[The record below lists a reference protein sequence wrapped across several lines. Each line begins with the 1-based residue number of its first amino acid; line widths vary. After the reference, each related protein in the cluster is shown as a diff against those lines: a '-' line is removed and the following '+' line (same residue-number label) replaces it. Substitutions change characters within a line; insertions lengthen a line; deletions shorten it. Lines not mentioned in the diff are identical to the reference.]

1 MHILV
6 TNDDGIHAEGLIV
19 LYKYLRKLGKVS
31 VVAPERER
39 SAIGHGITMHKP
51 LRVYEFPLGNT
62 NDIGLAVSGTP
73 ADCVKLALEA
83 LLPEAPDIIVSGIN
97 WGANLGTDVLYSGT
111 VSAAI
116 EGTINGFK
124 SMAVSL
130 DVRRKK
136 PDFSV
141 AARFV
146 LKLIKIYHCQEI
158 PPDTLLNVNVPDIP
172 WEEIKGVMVTKLGR
186 RRYIDSIVQRKDPR
200 GRAYFWLAGQIED
213 QDSEPDTDSYALKKN
228 MISVCPVHFDLTKYE
243 IIEQIRSWNII
254 K

>member
-1 MHILV
+1 MKILI
-6 TNDDGIHAEGLIV
+6 TNDDGIQAQGLIT
-19 LYKYLRKLGKVS
+19 LYKYLSEFGTVN

-51 LRVYEFPLGNT
+51 LRVYEYP
-62 NDIGLAVSGTP
+62 IGDTKKTGYAVSGTP

-83 LLPEAPDIIVSGIN
+83 LLPEPPDIIISGIN

-116 EGTINGFK
+116 EGTINGIK

-130 DVRRKK
+130 DDRRKI

-141 AARFV
+141 AAKFV
-146 LKLIKIYHCQEI
+146 NEFLKIYIKHDM
-158 PPDTLLNVNVPDIP
+158 PSDTLLNINIPDVP
-172 WEEIKGVMVTKLGR
+172 WNEIKGVKITKLGR
-186 RRYIDSIVQRKDPR
+186 RRYIDTVERRKDPR
-200 GRAYFWLAGQIED
+200 GREYFWLAGRVNDHDMDPET
-213 QDSEPDTDSYALKKN
+213 DTYAIKEN
-228 MISVCPVHFDLTKYE
+228 YISICPVHFDLTNYE
-243 IIEQIRSWNII
+243 AIKEIKTWCII